1 MSKALAANSQIAHYR
16 VISKLG
22 EGGMGQVW
30 LAEDTRLGRQV
41 ALKLLPA
48 EFNEDSERVRRFTQ
62 EAKAA
67 SALNHPNIIS
77 VYDIGECES
86 GRFIVMEFVAGQTL
100 RKVIASDNSIETF
113 FTLAHQMARALSTA
127 HAAGI
132 THRDIKPDNIMVRED
147 GYVKMLDFGL
157 ARLVPTTSSDP
168 EAMTLAQQTTPG
180 TVMGTLAYM
189 SPEQAIGQT
198 ASTPSDVFALG
209 IVLYE
214 LATGTHPFKSETNIG
229 YLHAITSQTPSSMSS
244 LKSHLPAA
252 LDDLILQMLDKDADR
267 RPLAMEVAQALQEI
281 EKYGTSKTL
290 PIRFT
295 TEKPKAKQ
303 GDEGFWVAV
312 LPFKFTGSNQDV
324 ATLADGLT
332 EEIVNGLSR
341 FSYLRVISRSST
353 LRYATESS
361 DVRAVGKG
369 LGARYVMEGSVRQA
383 GSMIR
388 VAVQLVDTTTG
399 AHLWA
404 ETYDRPFR
412 SEDIFVVQDD
422 LVPRIVS
429 TVADQHGVLVHSMS
443 ESIRR
448 RDPEQLTPYEAVLR
462 CFRYYEGVTE
472 TEHEVLRT
480 VLERAVKQA
489 PNNADCWAM
498 LAIMY
503 CDEHKFGF
511 NQLPG
516 SLGRALT
523 AAQRAVE
530 ISPTNPFA
538 YEALSQTL
546 FFRKEF
552 GSFRNAAERA
562 ISLNP
567 VEGATTAFMGMLI
580 AFTGDW
586 DYGCSV
592 AEGATQ
598 LNPHHP
604 GWYSLATFYNSYR
617 KGDYEEALKAT
628 LKFSMPSLFYN
639 HSNLAAVYGQL
650 GDQTAA
656 RKALHDLISLKPD
669 FASTARDELSK
680 WLQPEFV
687 EHLIE
692 GFRKA
697 GLEIGHSDISSTKSG
712 PSAVSSEVR
721 AHEGFWVAVLPI
733 KITGSDSELATFAEG
748 LSDEIITGLN
758 RFSYLRVISRSSTLR
773 YADQTSDVRTVGT
786 SLGARY
792 VMEGSLRRAG
802 SKIRLAVQLVDA
814 TTGADLWAENYE
826 RTFSPDSVFE
836 LQDDLVPKIVST
848 VADLH
853 GVLPRSMSDAVR
865 SRPPEELSPYEAVL
879 RSFGYAERVSREAF
893 SEGLTALEAAVQ
905 KAPTY
910 ADAWAMLASLLTHDY
925 SQGFNLYS
933 DSLSR
938 AEAAAHKA
946 IELAPHNHLAWF
958 GLANA
963 HFFQKES
970 QSFRHA
976 AERAIALNPMD
987 GNLLASLGES
997 LIFDGESERG
1007 LELVERAKNLNPHHP
1022 GWYWYANFY
1031 QAYRTH
1037 DYSAALGFALKVN
1050 LPGHWVDHLVTAA
1063 AAGQTGDQETA
1074 AKAIGALLKIRPDAA
1089 TIVRKEFEKWWRAED
1104 VEHLIEGLRKAG
1116 LQIVD
1121 DKDGAKVDGQPVLS
1135 APTKST
1141 DASAPSIAVLPFVN
1155 ISNDPDNDYFCDGL
1169 AEELLN
1175 ALAKIGDLKVAA
1187 RTSAFSF
1194 KGKNVSVAVIGKTLG
1209 VKTVLEG
1216 SVRYSAGRVRIA
1228 AQLIN
1233 IADGYQIWSE
1243 RYDRELRDVFDIQDE
1258 ISRAIIDALKVTL
1271 LSSEREAVFKRYT
1284 ENAEAYQLYLKGRY
1298 HYAKRTKEDMLKGI
1312 AYFRQ
1317 AIELDSQFALAHAMI
1332 AQSFASMPVYPYLSP
1347 KEANPQVK
1355 SAVARALELDP
1366 NLAAAHV
1373 TLAYSLATYDWDWP
1387 TVEYHFKQAIEI
1399 EPNSDAPHLRY
1410 GQVYLTP
1417 LGRHEEAIAELERS
1431 VEIDPLSL
1439 FNNAMLAVGY
1449 MHGRQFEQAVE
1460 QAERVHDLEPTFEL
1474 GRYVLALTYI
1484 CNGMYKEAIALVGK
1498 LEGDTINQNHLW
1510 MTAYAY
1516 AKSGQEIEARRLIE
1530 KFKTLAQKEYVL
1542 SYAVA
1547 SIYGAL
1553 GDKDLAFIELEKAF
1567 VEHDWNL
1574 HRLNVDNL
1582 MDPLRDDP
1590 RFVDLVRRIGLRK
1603 NIAD

>member
-1 MSKALAANSQIAHYR
+1 MSKALAANSKISHYR
-16 VISKLG
+16 ILSKLG

-86 GRFIVMEFVAGQTL
+86 GRFIVMEFVAGRTL

-113 FTLAHQMARALSTA
+113 FTLAHQMSRALSTA

-157 ARLVPTTSSDP
+157 ARLVPTSSDP

-189 SPEQAIGQT
+189 SPEQASGQT
-198 ASTPSDVFALG
+198 PTPPSDIFALG

-214 LATGTHPFKSETNIG
+214 LATGNHPFKSETNIG
-229 YLHAITSQTPSSMSS
+229 YLHAITSQTPASMSS
-244 LKSHLPAA
+244 LKSHLPVA
-252 LDDLILQMLDKDADR
+252 LDDLILRMLDKDANQ
-267 RPLAMEVAQALQEI
+267 RPLAIEVAQALQEI
-281 EKYGTSKTL
+281 EKYGSSKTL
-290 PIRFT
+290 PIRVVS
-295 TEKPKAKQ
+295 EKPKAKQ

-312 LPFKFTGSNQDV
+312 LPFKFTGSNPDV

-332 EEIVNGLSR
+332 EEIVTGLSR

-353 LRYATESS
+353 LRYATE
-361 DVRAVGKG
+361 
-369 LGARYVMEGSVRQA
+369 
-383 GSMIR
+383 
-388 VAVQLVDTTTG
+388 T
-399 AHLWA
+399 
-404 ETYDRPFR
+404 
-412 SEDIFVVQDD
+412 
-422 LVPRIVS
+422 
-429 TVADQHGVLVHSMS
+429 
-443 ESIRR
+443 
-448 RDPEQLTPYEAVLR
+448 
-462 CFRYYEGVTE
+462 C
-472 TEHEVLRT
+472 
-480 VLERAVKQA
+480 
-489 PNNADCWAM
+489 
-498 LAIMY
+498 
-503 CDEHKFGF
+503 
-511 NQLPG
+511 
-516 SLGRALT
+516 
-523 AAQRAVE
+523 
-530 ISPTNPFA
+530 
-538 YEALSQTL
+538 
-546 FFRKEF
+546 
-552 GSFRNAAERA
+552 
-562 ISLNP
+562 
-567 VEGATTAFMGMLI
+567 
-580 AFTGDW
+580 
-586 DYGCSV
+586 
-592 AEGATQ
+592 
-598 LNPHHP
+598 
-604 GWYSLATFYNSYR
+604 
-617 KGDYEEALKAT
+617 
-628 LKFSMPSLFYN
+628 
-639 HSNLAAVYGQL
+639 
-650 GDQTAA
+650 
-656 RKALHDLISLKPD
+656 
-669 FASTARDELSK
+669 
-680 WLQPEFV
+680 
-687 EHLIE
+687 
-692 GFRKA
+692 
-697 GLEIGHSDISSTKSG
+697 
-712 PSAVSSEVR
+712 
-721 AHEGFWVAVLPI
+721 
-733 KITGSDSELATFAEG
+733 
-748 LSDEIITGLN
+748 
-758 RFSYLRVISRSSTLR
+758 
-773 YADQTSDVRTVGT
+773 DVRTVGT
-786 SLGARY
+786 ALGARY
-792 VMEGSLRRAG
+792 VLEGSLRQAG

-893 SEGLTALEAAVQ
+893 AEGLTALEAAVQ

-997 LIFDGESERG
+997 LIFDGEGERG

-1037 DYSAALGFALKVN
+1037 DYSAALSFALKVN

-1063 AAGQTGDQETA
+1063 ASGQTGEQETA
-1074 AKAIGALLKIRPDAA
+1074 DKAIRALLKIRPDAA
-1089 TIVRKEFEKWWRAED
+1089 TIVRKEFEKWWRPED

-1116 LQIVD
+1116 LEIVD
-1121 DKDGAKVDGQPVLS
+1121 DKDAAKVDVQPVPS
-1135 APTKST
+1135 AQTKST
-1141 DASAPSIAVLPFVN
+1141 DSSAPSIAVLPFVN

-1216 SVRYSAGRVRIA
+1216 SVRYSAGRVRVA
-1228 AQLIN
+1228 AQLVN

-1258 ISRAIIDALKVTL
+1258 ISRAIIDALKVKL
-1271 LSSEREAVFKRYT
+1271 LSTERAAVFKRYT

-1355 SAVARALELDP
+1355 AAVGRALELDP

-1387 TVEYHFKQAIEI
+1387 AVEHHFKQAIAI
-1399 EPNSDAPHLRY
+1399 EPNNDAVHLRY
-1410 GQVYLTP
+1410 GQVYLGP
-1417 LGRHEEAIAELERS
+1417 LGHHEQAIAALERS
-1431 VEIDPLSL
+1431 VKLDPLSL

-1449 MHGRQFEQAVE
+1449 MHGRQFKKAVE
-1460 QAERVHDLEPTFEL
+1460 QAERMHDLEPSFDL
-1474 GRYVLALTYI
+1474 GRYVLALTYNT
-1484 CNGMYKEAIALVGK
+1484 NGMYEKAIAL
-1498 LEGDTINQNHLW
+1498 LEKPLNADQINQNHVW
-1510 MTAYAY
+1510 MLGYAY
-1516 AKSGQEIEARRLIE
+1516 AHARKETEARQVIE
-1530 KFKTLAQKEYVL
+1530 TFKTLAQKEYVL

-1547 SIYGAL
+1547 SIYAAL
-1553 GDKDLAFIELEKAF
+1553 GEKDLAFTELERAF
-1567 VEHDWNL
+1567 VDHDWNL
-1574 HRLNVDNL
+1574 HRLNVDSL
-1582 MDPLRDDP
+1582 MDPLRHDP
-1590 RFVDLVRRIGLRK
+1590 RFDDLAKRLGLPHGE
-1603 NIAD
+1603 